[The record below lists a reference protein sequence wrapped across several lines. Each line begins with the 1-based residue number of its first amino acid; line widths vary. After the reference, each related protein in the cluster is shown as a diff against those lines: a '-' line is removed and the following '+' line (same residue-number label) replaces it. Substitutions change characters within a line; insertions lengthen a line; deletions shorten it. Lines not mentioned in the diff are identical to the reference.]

1 MGIKVGFRASRW
13 VEGHQG
19 DLKGI
24 KTELAVLKMGYMAH
38 QLGHMSLQMEFMVL
52 S

>member
-19 DLKGI
+19 GFTGI
-24 KTELAVLKMGYMAH
+24 KTELTVLKMGYMGH
-38 QLGHMSLQMEFMVL
+38 QLGHMGLQMDFMVL